1 MSKDKRASLSSGLL
15 GSKDAAPVSE
25 DGASSAGSA
34 VVSDTARAE
43 PRTHVLY
50 SKGAASASGFRPSQ
64 WSYESDT
71 KVRETV
77 ADGAAE
83 PTPEP
88 KNTITPFP
96 VNPPSPPPSAAP
108 ATPVL
113 PKARP
118 QGWKQAVI
126 AVSLAVL
133 LGGVASILMLGT
145 HRSGD
150 KAGVATAAAP
160 IAPPVVRPTP
170 EAPVPPPTPAPA
182 LPTHD
187 VVELMARGD
196 QLLASGDIVAARGFY
211 ERAAEQGSAPA
222 STAVGKTYDPL
233 FLEQMHVR
241 GTRGD
246 AGLAAQWYRK
256 ASAAGHA
263 EADLRLKRLIA
274 RYAG

>member
-15 GSKDAAPVSE
+15 GSKDAAPLSE

-34 VVSDTARAE
+34 VVSDAARAE

-64 WSYESDT
+64 WSYEDDA
-71 KVRETV
+71 KVREVV
-77 ADGAAE
+77 ADRAAE

-88 KNTITPFP
+88 KSTITPFP
-96 VNPPSPPPSAAP
+96 VNPPSPPPPAAP
-108 ATPVL
+108 AAPAL
-113 PKARP
+113 PQARP
-118 QGWKQAVI
+118 QGRKRAVI

-133 LGGVASILMLGT
+133 LGGVASVLMLGT

-150 KAGVATAAAP
+150 KAGMATAAAP

-170 EAPVPPPTPAPA
+170 EAPVPRPTPALPA
-182 LPTHD
+182 HD
-187 VVELMARGD
+187 VAELMARGD
-196 QLLASGDIVAARGFY
+196 QLLANGDIVAARGFY